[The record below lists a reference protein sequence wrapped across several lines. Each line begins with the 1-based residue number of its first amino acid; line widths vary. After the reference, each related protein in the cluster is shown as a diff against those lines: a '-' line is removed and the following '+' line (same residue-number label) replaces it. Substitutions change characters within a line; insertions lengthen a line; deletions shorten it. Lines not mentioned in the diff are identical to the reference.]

1 MLDRGVLEQL
11 EQDVRDGEC
20 LASQLTQLECIL
32 LSLYRKMS
40 QSDQEHIHRI
50 AEMMAQTD

>member
-11 EQDVRDGEC
+11 EQDVRDGESA
-20 LASQLTQLECIL
+20 ASQLTQLECIL

-40 QSDQEHIHRI
+40 QADQSHILRI
-50 AEMMAQTD
+50 AEMMAQTG

>member
-11 EQDVRDGEC
+11 EQEVRDGESA
-20 LASQLTQLECIL
+20 ASQLTQLECIL

-40 QSDQEHIHRI
+40 QADQSHILRI

>member
-11 EQDVRDGEC
+11 EQDVRAVESA
-20 LASQLTQLECIL
+20 ASQLTQLECIL

-40 QSDQEHIHRI
+40 QTDQSHILRI
-50 AEMMAQTD
+50 AEMMAQMD